1 MKYIAAYML
10 VKLNKENPKVEDI
23 KRIIESVGNEF
34 EERKA
39 EEIINKLE
47 GRNINEVIEEG
58 QTKLRNISNDGT
70 TRNEQQTSNEQIGDK
85 DKDKDKERE
94 REEVNEEEEALEL
107 GDVFD
112 DLFN

>member
-34 EERKA
+34 EEKKA

-85 DKDKDKERE
+85 DKDKDKDK
-94 REEVNEEEEALEL
+94 EEVNEEEEALEL

>member
-85 DKDKDKERE
+85 DKDKERE

>member
-85 DKDKDKERE
+85 DKERE

>member
-94 REEVNEEEEALEL
+94 EVNEEEEALEL

>member
-85 DKDKDKERE
+85 DKDKDKDK
-94 REEVNEEEEALEL
+94 EEVNEEEEALEL

>member
-10 VKLNKENPKVEDI
+10 AKLGKENPTIEDLQ
-23 KRIIESVGNEF
+23 RIIESVGIEF

-58 QTKLRNISNDGT
+58 QTKLTNISNDGT

-85 DKDKDKERE
+85 DKDKE
-94 REEVNEEEEALEL
+94 REEINEEEEALEL